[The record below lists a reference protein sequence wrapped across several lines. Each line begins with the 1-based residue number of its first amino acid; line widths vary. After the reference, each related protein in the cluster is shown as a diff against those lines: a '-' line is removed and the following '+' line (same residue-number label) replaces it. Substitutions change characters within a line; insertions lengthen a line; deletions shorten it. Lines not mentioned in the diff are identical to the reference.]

1 MQISSRGIDKGGL
14 TMEFNE
20 IRAWQKPVS
29 DLDLAVENLVKRE
42 LNDVEGTT
50 MALLNGLMNDRKN
63 EEVPPVSR

>member
-1 MQISSRGIDKGGL
+1 
-14 TMEFNE
+14 MEFNE